1 MTTMRTVEYTMFY
14 GAKEETFEA
23 ARILRKNETPAEKCL
38 WEELNKKQ
46 LGYKFRRQH
55 PIWIFIADFY
65 CHKLKLVIEVD
76 GGIHLLPEQR
86 EYDIGREE
94 EIEQFDIRII
104 RFTNE
109 QVLGNIEK
117 VVERIR
123 KEINE
128 LKNEAV

>member
-1 MTTMRTVEYTMFY
+1 MFY

-23 ARILRKNETPAEKCL
+23 ARILRKNETLAEQRL
-38 WEELNKKQ
+38 WERLNNKQ

-65 CHKLKLVIEVD
+65 CHQLKHVIEVD
-76 GGIHLLPEQR
+76 GDIHLSPEQR

-109 QVLGNIEK
+109 EVLGDIDKVIEQ
-117 VVERIR
+117 IR
-123 KEINE
+123 EVIKETE
-128 LKNEAV
+128 KTTE